1 MQFECTNQCINL
13 NYLQNLEFCGVMKFC
28 YKEGSEHIATKCI
41 MVSCTA
47 TAQLVIN
54 ALVEKFRPDMRML
67 LGATSYALYEC
78 RDNG

>member
-1 MQFECTNQCINL
+1 
-13 NYLQNLEFCGVMKFC
+13 MKFC

-41 MVSCTA
+41 RVSCTA
-47 TAQLVIN
+47 TTTVVIE

-78 RDNG
+78 HETGNCNYYFNFIYSHQ

>member
-1 MQFECTNQCINL
+1 
-13 NYLQNLEFCGVMKFC
+13 MKFC

-41 MVSCTA
+41 RVSCTA
-47 TAQLVIN
+47 TTTVVIE

-78 RDNG
+78 HEAGNCFSNMFSINVVLRAEVIQD